1 MVLIMARID
10 FDSSQVPDRPSQSLL
25 PAGDYQVILR
35 NSELRDTRAMD
46 GQYWEFTFQVI
57 DGPRK
62 GATVIDRL
70 NWKNKNEVA
79 VQIGH
84 WKLGRICKSVGKEV
98 IQDTR
103 ELENLPLLITVVQR
117 KQRDGDRTNN
127 EITDYQPCPDQPA
140 PVVPGVNRSTRL
152 GNYFQRGASL
162 GS

>member
-1 MVLIMARID
+1 MARID

-117 KQRDGDRTNN
+117 KQRDGDRVNN
-127 EITDYQPCPDQPA
+127 ETTDYKPCPSQPSPSSA
-140 PVVPGVNRSTRL
+140 GVNLPPKPVNFPQYGSRSR
-152 GNYFQRGASL
+152 A
-162 GS
+162 